1 MDVGF
6 SVNQKTGSKKMTT
19 EVNEKIQLK
28 EIKEIVKSY
37 CVSSL
42 GKKCFDQ
49 LSSSSNLKVVTHRYQ
64 ETEEAKTIL
73 EAKLNMPFMG
83 LTAIDHLFSQLEKGL
98 ILEASDLVECADFL
112 RSGRMIRRFMEKHE
126 DIAPNLSLY
135 ARSINEFVSIE
146 DAIYQAIKNGQVASV
161 ASRNLAKVRRLMSEK
176 EAKIEERL
184 NKFLKNK
191 TNQPKIQEFFVSK
204 KNQRFTIP
212 IKASYKNQ
220 IEGTIIET
228 STKGTTVF
236 VEPASV
242 TKLNDELYLLQ
253 MEESTEVYQVLATLS
268 GMLLDCLTQIKL
280 NIEVI
285 ADYDM
290 IFARAKYSRSIKG
303 VTPILNHEGRIKLM
317 NARHPL
323 LGEEAVPLNF
333 TLGADYRG
341 LIITGPNAGGKTV
354 VLKTVGLLAM
364 MSMFGLQLPVA
375 QGSEIALFEHI
386 LIDIGDSQSLE
397 NALSTFSSHIQNI
410 ADMMQKAT
418 KNSLVLFDEIG
429 SGTEPNEGAGL
440 AIAILEEF
448 YQKGCMIVATTH
460 YGEIKRYSEQH
471 PDFMNAAMAFNQET
485 LTPLYQLIIGK
496 SGDSNALWIAKKM
509 NLKPTVIEK
518 AQAYIAHKDYD
529 LTKRGFQTKKDST
542 SETKEAAVKQVS
554 YQKGDKV
561 LLLDVNEEG
570 LVYEQHALKQTITV
584 FYQGEMHEIVPK
596 RLKLLLPATSLYPSD
611 YDLDTLFTS
620 YAERKLSHDIER
632 GSKKALKKIFK
643 EMKQQKEEK

>member
-1 MDVGF
+1 MI
-6 SVNQKTGSKKMTT
+6 T
-19 EVNEKIQLK
+19 EVNEKMQLK
-28 EIKEIVKSY
+28 EVKEIVKSY

-42 GKKCFDQ
+42 GKNRFDR
-49 LSSSSNLKVVTHRYQ
+49 LTASSNVKVVSHRYQ
-64 ETEEAKTIL
+64 ETKEARTIL
-73 EAKLNMPFMG
+73 EAKLTMPFMG
-83 LTAIDHLFSQLEKGL
+83 LTTIDHLFSQLEKGM
-98 ILEASDLVECADFL
+98 ILEAGDLVECADFL

-126 DIAPNLSLY
+126 DIAPSLALY
-135 ARSINEFVSIE
+135 ARSINEFINIE
-146 DAIYQAIKNGQVASV
+146 DAIYQAIKNGQVASE
-161 ASRNLAKVRRLMSEK
+161 ASRNLGKVRRLINEN
-176 EAKIEERL
+176 ETKIEERL

-191 TNQPKIQEFFVSK
+191 TNQPKIQEFFVSQ

-236 VEPASV
+236 MEPTSV
-242 TKLNDELYLLQ
+242 TKLNDERYLLQ
-253 MEESTEVYQVLATLS
+253 MEESTEIYQILATLS
-268 GMLLDCLTQIKL
+268 GMLLECLTQIKL

-285 ADYDM
+285 AEYDM
-290 IFARAKYSRSIKG
+290 IFARAKYSRSIQG
-303 VTPILNHEGRIKLM
+303 VTPKLNREGRIKLIQ
-317 NARHPL
+317 AKHPL
-323 LGEEAVPLNF
+323 LGKAAVPLNF
-333 TLGADYRG
+333 SIGTAYRG

-364 MSMFGLQLPVA
+364 MSMYGIQLPVA
-375 QGSEIALFEHI
+375 QGSEIALFDQI

-410 ADMMQKAT
+410 ALMMQKAT

-448 YQKGCMIVATTH
+448 YQKGCLIVATTH

-509 NLKPTVIEK
+509 ALKPAVIEK
-518 AQAYIAHKDYD
+518 AQAYIANKDYD
-529 LTKRGFQTKKDST
+529 LTKKNFSSKKSQPQQREESST
-542 SETKEAAVKQVS
+542 KQVN

-561 LLLDVNEEG
+561 LLLDAQEEG
-570 LVYEQHALKQTITV
+570 LVYEQHPLKQTITV
-584 FYQGEMHEIVPK
+584 FCNGEMHEILPK
-596 RLKLLLPATSLYPSD
+596 RLKRLLPATTLYPID
-611 YDLDTLFTS
+611 YDLETLFTS
-620 YAERKLSHDIER
+620 YTERKLTHDIER

-643 EMKQQKEEK
+643 EMKKEQTHDS